1 MENTAC
7 LLTLRCAGRK
17 VIHTL
22 PRWRELQGGG
32 RGGSVLGR
40 ARWRPWGSFGLLSS
54 RFGGPGAAVC
64 GVVEEEGGPGCS
76 GDGGAGRAPA
86 GQCPAGGG
94 LSSLRPEDFDL
105 RAQGGQSQWL
115 QARLPCLVAVA
126 VMSGFRWW
134 WVPY

>member
-1 MENTAC
+1 MGEFWA
-7 LLTLRCAGRK
+7 
-17 VIHTL
+17 
-22 PRWRELQGGG
+22 PEQ
-32 RGGSVLGR
+32 
-40 ARWRPWGSFGLLSS
+40 

-64 GVVEEEGGPGCS
+64 GVVEEEGGPGRS

-86 GQCPAGGG
+86 VQCPAGDG

-115 QARLPCLVAVA
+115 HARLPCLVAAA
-126 VMSGFRWW
+126 VMSGFRLW